1 MSASNASENT
11 VDQVLQT
18 TVMAIADI
26 VPYWRNP
33 RRISDEAVEAVMESI
48 KEYGYNSPIVVDS
61 ERVIIMGHT
70 RYSALRRLGVKE
82 APVVI
87 ASNLSP
93 RKVKELRTIDNRTS
107 ENARWDFDLLMGEL
121 GALDQRLMAS
131 FFPEILE
138 APSEGDI
145 VIDVNAERQAAA
157 ELSAGSEEVVKDA
170 EFICPDCFHQWT
182 MPVSKQDIFSGEL
195 RVKE

>member
-1 MSASNASENT
+1 MSASTSSESMLST
-11 VDQVLQT
+11 V
-18 TVMAIADI
+18 VMPIADI

-48 KEYGYNSPIVVDS
+48 RQYGYNSPIVVDS

-82 APVVI
+82 APVVV

-93 RKVKELRTIDNRTS
+93 KKVKELRTIDNRTS
-107 ENARWDFDLLMGEL
+107 ENTRWDFDLLMGEL
-121 GALDQRLMAS
+121 GAMDQRLMAS

-138 APSEGDI
+138 APEEGESL
-145 VIDVNAERQAAA
+145 VDVNAERQAEAILSQSA
-157 ELSAGSEEVVKDA
+157 EPVTKTA
-170 EFICPDCFHQWT
+170 EFICPHCFHQWE
-182 MPVSKQDIFSGEL
+182 MKVSRQDVFAGEL